1 MIQGSNTESL
11 GEIVR
16 HGKGDA
22 YITLSV
28 GGTEFH
34 TLRSTISISAV
45 LADHVARAEA
55 NAEITHKGAVFIDR
69 DPAQFGI
76 ILQYLRN
83 NVESLNSSSSHRV
96 FATCKTQTYLQLPKD
111 LDKLN
116 DLYTEA
122 SYFRMPEL
130 QKALCEQNWLV
141 NLTQLFGGGN
151 PFTAASKTFARLR
164 AILVALSGTFL
175 VGSQGV
181 ELENILGLVGLQKK
195 DGETKLHETKLEPG

>member
-34 TLRSTISISAV
+34 TLRSTINSSAV

-69 DPAQFGI
+69 DSAQFGI

-83 NVESLNSSSSHRV
+83 RVESLNNSSTHSV
-96 FATCKTQTYLQLPKD
+96 FVAFKTQTYLQLPKD
-111 LDKLN
+111 LNKLN
-116 DLYTEA
+116 DLYVEA

-164 AILVALSGTFL
+164 AGLVALSGTFL

-181 ELENILGLVGLQKK
+181 EVEKILGLVGLQRK
-195 DGETKLHETKLEPG
+195 DVET

>member
-11 GEIVR
+11 GKTVR

-34 TLRSTISISAV
+34 TLRSTVNSSAV
-45 LADHVARAEA
+45 LGDHVARAEA

-83 NVESLNSSSSHRV
+83 NVESITYSNSHGV
-96 FATCKTQTYLQLPKD
+96 YAAFKTQTYLQLPKD
-111 LDKLN
+111 LNKLN
-116 DLYTEA
+116 DLYVEA

-151 PFTAASKTFARLR
+151 PFMAASKTFARLR
-164 AILVALSGTFL
+164 ASLIALSGTFL
-175 VGSQGV
+175 VGSQGL
-181 ELENILGLVGLQKK
+181 EIENILGLVGLQRK
-195 DGETKLHETKLEPG
+195 DGET